1 MLTPKVIRFRGSW
14 EVLAEGAHSS
24 LFFSL
29 IFFFVVVLDFEK
41 CSFLYIFTCSRL
53 PDQRCLCPYQTV
65 AGAPCLLEGCGFLS
79 SEAFR
84 SVKGRG
90 GNVVRHLCNNS
101 FELEIQW
108 NVSCRLVLFHPPF
121 NGFLL
126 IHISEKLCSWTIN
139 WFLFVLY
146 FFFFQHVRR
155 TDAGLLRENGA
166 ETWPT
171 TSSLLQLLE
180 ANFN

>member
-1 MLTPKVIRFRGSW
+1 M
-14 EVLAEGAHSS
+14 
-24 LFFSL
+24 
-29 IFFFVVVLDFEK
+29 LDFEK